1 MNSRADEPTVTVRSA
16 RADEV
21 HEIGTLTLDAYTADG
36 SAATDSLVTGKSSL
50 VTAGKDSPATGE
62 SSPAAAGK
70 DSLATGKSSP
80 ATEGEG
86 SATAGE
92 HAESSDE

>member
-62 SSPAAAGK
+62 SSPA
-70 DSLATGKSSP
+70 
-80 ATEGEG
+80 TEGEG